1 MKVTIKKTF
10 TNEDGTSFLKGRVLD
25 VTEDVANKLALDGI
39 IDVIEKPAKK
49 VKKGVSEK
57 C

>member
-10 TNEDGTSFLKGRVLD
+10 VNGDKISFLKGRILD
-25 VTEDVANKLALDGI
+25 VTEDVAKELASNGI

-49 VKKGVSEK
+49 TKRS
-57 C
+57 